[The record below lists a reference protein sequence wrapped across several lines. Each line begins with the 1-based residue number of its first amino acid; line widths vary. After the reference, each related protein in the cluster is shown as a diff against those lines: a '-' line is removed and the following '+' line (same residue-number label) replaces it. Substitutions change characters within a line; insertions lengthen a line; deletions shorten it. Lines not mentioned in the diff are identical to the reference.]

1 MKKFVIVT
9 DSCSDLNENLRSR
22 FDIDYIPMHTI
33 WDDKDL
39 PASLDWEYIDYKE
52 FYKLMRNGTRFM
64 TSQINREEYT
74 ERFEQY
80 INEGYDILSISCSSA
95 LSASVKGSY
104 QVRDQLLQKYPDSK
118 IICIDSLNACFGL
131 GLICITA
138 SKLRAEGKTIEE
150 VAAWIE
156 ENKLRFNQF
165 CTVDS
170 LNYFRR
176 AGRVSATSAIFG
188 GLLDIKPIV
197 ISDREGNNK
206 AIEKVKGRRSSIR
219 RIVTML
225 TEAYESSPYQT
236 VVVAHADCEEEALD
250 LKQRIEA
257 ALPEKV
263 EILFERIGPII
274 GATAGPGTLA
284 AFCFGKEV
292 TQ

>member
-1 MKKFVIVT
+1 MV
-9 DSCSDLNENLRSR
+9 DSIGVLLRLQR
-22 FDIDYIPMHTI
+22 YRLTVLDRTTI
-33 WDDKDL
+33 L
-39 PASLDWEYIDYKE
+39 
-52 FYKLMRNGTRFM
+52 TR
-64 TSQINREEYT
+64 
-74 ERFEQY
+74 
-80 INEGYDILSISCSSA
+80 IL
-95 LSASVKGSY
+95 
-104 QVRDQLLQKYPDSK
+104 
-118 IICIDSLNACFGL
+118 
-131 GLICITA
+131 
-138 SKLRAEGKTIEE
+138 TIEE

-156 ENKLRFNQF
+156 ENKLRFHQF

-170 LNYFRR
+170 LSYFRR

-219 RIVTML
+219 RLVTML